1 MLTKTI
7 RHNHS
12 DVSEWNAWKYVSWS
26 SMTGKS
32 QTIIWKIPKN
42 KLSLGYI
49 VIDSTHWFLGKKK
62 NLKTSNLKMIFT
74 KMR

>member
-1 MLTKTI
+1 M
-7 RHNHS
+7 H
-12 DVSEWNAWKYVSWS
+12 EKYVSWS

-32 QTIIWKIPKN
+32 QTTIWKIAKN

-49 VIDSTHWFLGKKK
+49 TIDSTHWFLGKIK